1 MSTLYT
7 CHYGACM
14 TRSMN
19 LNFNNIKK
27 KKLVKIDRMIFVFV
41 NLTVFLFENK
51 LILDINVFNYFKH
64 LYVCFKRKSYY

>member
-1 MSTLYT
+1 
-7 CHYGACM
+7 
-14 TRSMN
+14 
-19 LNFNNIKK
+19 
-27 KKLVKIDRMIFVFV
+27 MIFVFV